1 MPRVLKIKQHAFFY
15 KKVCKCFVPE
25 NVCVVRVHHVQPAGG
40 SQNVVVVIQQ
50 VNEATGAALE

>member
-1 MPRVLKIKQHAFFY
+1 MFANVFL
-15 KKVCKCFVPE
+15 PE

-50 VNEATGAALE
+50 VNEAAGAALE